1 MKNIAI
7 DETFLQRV
15 EMLQTVLKNN
25 IAGLF
30 GGNHKSRTYGSSCE
44 FVDYRNY
51 VAGDDIT
58 KIDWNAYARFETL
71 YLKLYLDERQLH
83 TKIYIDASQSMAFGD
98 GKKAETALRVAATLA
113 YLSVTELDRV
123 SIFIIRE
130 NEVTEVISSLSG
142 RERYFAEIGKL
153 NDIEFKGNCSI
164 SEGILPTQVGYG
176 DGLSVIISD
185 FLTDSV
191 NYENAIDY
199 LAEKKRDVMCVQVL
213 SSEELNPKVRGKN
226 VFYDCENSSN
236 SYRKNINRDVV
247 LAYRQAVQFVQDR
260 LRDYCNAR
268 GAEYVLV
275 KDDKPVDE
283 IFFEQLTGM
292 GVLK

>member
-1 MKNIAI
+1 MNNLAI
-7 DETFLQRV
+7 NETFLQRI
-15 EMLQTVLKNN
+15 ERLQTVLKNN

-51 VAGDDIT
+51 VPGDDIT

-83 TKIYIDASQSMAFGD
+83 TKIYIDISQSMAYGD
-98 GKKAETALRVAATLA
+98 GKKAEAALQIAATLA

-123 SIFIIRE
+123 SIYTIR
-130 NEVTEVISSLSG
+130 NSEVTEVVSGLSG

-153 NDIEFKGNCSI
+153 NDIEFGGGCFI
-164 SEGILPTQVGYG
+164 TDGIMPTQVGYG

-185 FLTDSV
+185 FLLDS

-199 LAEKKRDVMCVQVL
+199 LVEKRRDLLCVQVL
-213 SSEELNPKVRGKN
+213 DAEEINPKVRGKN
-226 VFYDCENSSN
+226 LFYDSEDAKIT
-236 SYRKNINRDVV
+236 YKKNINRDVMK
-247 LAYRQAVQFVQDR
+247 AYREAVQYVQDR
-260 LRDYCNAR
+260 LRGYCNAR

-275 KDDKPVDE
+275 RDDKPIDKV
-283 IFFEQLTGM
+283 FFEQLTEL
-292 GVLK
+292 GVMK

>member
-7 DETFLQRV
+7 DEAFLQRV

-51 VAGDDIT
+51 IPGDDIT

-98 GKKAETALRVAATLA
+98 GKKAEMALRIAATLA

-123 SIFIIRE
+123 SIFVIRE
-130 NEVTEVISSLSG
+130 SEVFEVISSLSG

-153 NDIEFKGNCSI
+153 NDVEFNGNCFI
-164 SEGILPTQVGYG
+164 SDGILPTQVGYG

-185 FLTDSV
+185 FLTDS
-191 NYENAIDY
+191 NYENAIDF
-199 LAEKKRDVMCVQVL
+199 LADKKRDLMCVQVL
-213 SSEELNPKVRGKN
+213 TSEELNPKVRGKN
-226 VFYDCENSSN
+226 VFYDSENEGK
-236 SYRKNINRDVV
+236 SYRKNINRDVIK
-247 LAYRQAVQFVQDR
+247 AYHEAVQYVQDR
-260 LRDYCNAR
+260 LRNYCNAR
-268 GAEYVLV
+268 GAEYILV
-275 KDDKPVDE
+275 RDDKPIDE
-283 IFFEQLTGM
+283 IFFEQFTGM

>member
-15 EMLQTVLKNN
+15 ETLQTVLKNN

-30 GGNHKSRTYGSSCE
+30 GGNHKSKTYGSSCE

-51 VAGDDIT
+51 VPGDDIT

-98 GKKAETALRVAATLA
+98 GKKAEMALKVAATLA

-123 SIFIIRE
+123 SIFVIRDS
-130 NEVTEVISSLSG
+130 EVTEIISSLSG
-142 RERYFAEIGKL
+142 RERYFAEITKL
-153 NDIEFKGNCSI
+153 NDVEFGGKCCI
-164 SEGILPTQVGYG
+164 SDAMLPTQVGYG

-185 FLTDSV
+185 FLTDDD
-191 NYENAIDY
+191 YESAIDY
-199 LAEKKRDVMCVQVL
+199 LAEKRRDIMCVQVL
-213 SSEELNPKVRGKN
+213 TGEELNPKVRGKN
-226 VFYDCENSSN
+226 VFFDSETAGKT
-236 SYRKNINRDVV
+236 YRKNINREVMR
-247 LAYRQAVQFVQDR
+247 AYREAVAYVQDR
-260 LRDYCNAR
+260 LRGYCNAR
-268 GAEYVLV
+268 GAEYVLI
-275 KDDKPVDE
+275 KDDKPLDE
-283 IFFEQLTGM
+283 IFFEKFTEM

>member
-1 MKNIAI
+1 MGNLAI
-7 DETFLQRV
+7 NEVFLQRV

-30 GGNHKSRTYGSSCE
+30 GGNHKSRTFGSSCE
-44 FVDYRNY
+44 FADYRNY

-83 TKIYIDASQSMAFGD
+83 TKIYIDVSQSMAFGD
-98 GKKAETALRVAATLA
+98 GKKAETALQIAATLA

-123 SIFIIRE
+123 SIFAIRDS
-130 NEVTEVISSLSG
+130 EVTEIISSVSG
-142 RERYFAEIGKL
+142 RERYFAEITKL
-153 NDIEFKGNCSI
+153 NDVEFGGGCFI

-185 FLTDSV
+185 FLTD
-191 NYENAIDY
+191 NDYENAIDY
-199 LAEKKRDVMCVQVL
+199 LADKKRDLLCVQVL
-213 SSEELNPKVRGKN
+213 TSEEINPKVRGKN
-226 VFYDCENSSN
+226 VFYDSENIEK
-236 SYRKNINRDVV
+236 SYRKNINKDIIK
-247 LAYRQAVQFVQDR
+247 AYREAVKYVQDR
-260 LRDYCNAR
+260 LRNYCNAR

-275 KDDKPVDE
+275 KDDKPLDE
-283 IFFEQLTGM
+283 IFFEQLTQL
-292 GVLK
+292 GVMK

>member
-15 EMLQTVLKNN
+15 EMLQSVLKNN

-30 GGNHKSRTYGSSCE
+30 GGNHKSRTFGSSCE

-51 VAGDDIT
+51 VPGDDIT

-83 TKIYIDASQSMAFGD
+83 TKIYIDVSQSMNFGD
-98 GKKAETALRVAATLA
+98 GKKARTALQIAATLA

-123 SIFIIRE
+123 SVFTIRNSE
-130 NEVTEVISSLSG
+130 ITEIISSLSG
-142 RERYFAEIGKL
+142 RERYFAEITKL
-153 NDIEFKGNCSI
+153 NDIEFSGDCFI
-164 SEGILPTQVGYG
+164 SEGIMPTQVGYG
-176 DGLSVIISD
+176 DGLSIIISD
-185 FLTDSV
+185 FLTDA

-199 LAEKKRDVMCVQVL
+199 LADKKRDLLCVQVL
-213 SSEELNPKVRGKN
+213 TAEELNPKVRGKN
-226 VFYDCENSSN
+226 IFYDSENPQK
-236 SYRKNINRDVV
+236 SYQKNINKDIIK
-247 LAYRQAVQFVQDR
+247 AYRAAVQFVQDR
-260 LRDYCNAR
+260 LRNYCNAR

-283 IFFEQLTGM
+283 IFFEQLTAL
-292 GVLK
+292 GVMK

>member
-15 EMLQTVLKNN
+15 ETLQTVLKNN

-30 GGNHKSRTYGSSCE
+30 GGNHKSKTFGSSCE

-51 VAGDDIT
+51 VPGDDIT

-98 GKKAETALRVAATLA
+98 GKKAEMALKVAATLA

-123 SIFIIRE
+123 SIFVIRDS
-130 NEVTEVISSLSG
+130 EVTEIISSLSG
-142 RERYFAEIGKL
+142 RERYFAEITKL
-153 NDIEFKGNCSI
+153 NDVEFGGKCCI
-164 SEGILPTQVGYG
+164 SDAMLPTQVGYG

-185 FLTDSV
+185 FLTDDD
-191 NYENAIDY
+191 YESAIDY
-199 LAEKKRDVMCVQVL
+199 LAEKRRDIMCVQVL
-213 SSEELNPKVRGKN
+213 TGEELNPKVRGKN
-226 VFYDCENSSN
+226 VFFDSETAGKT
-236 SYRKNINRDVV
+236 YRKNINREVMR
-247 LAYRQAVQFVQDR
+247 AYREAVAYVQDR
-260 LRDYCNAR
+260 LRGYCNAR
-268 GAEYVLV
+268 GAEYVLI
-275 KDDKPVDE
+275 KDDKPLDE
-283 IFFEQLTGM
+283 IFFEKFTEM

>member
-1 MKNIAI
+1 MGNLAI
-7 DETFLQRV
+7 NEAFLQRV

-25 IAGLF
+25 IAGMF
-30 GGNHKSRTYGSSCE
+30 GGNHKSRTFGSSCE

-51 VAGDDIT
+51 VPGDDIT

-98 GKKAETALRVAATLA
+98 GKKAEMALQIAATLA

-123 SIFIIRE
+123 SIYAIR
-130 NEVTEVISSLSG
+130 NSEVFEIISSLSG
-142 RERYFAEIGKL
+142 RERYFAEITKL
-153 NDIEFKGNCSI
+153 NDLEFNGGCFI
-164 SEGILPTQVGYG
+164 SEGLMPTQVGYG

-185 FLTDSV
+185 FLTDE

-199 LAEKKRDVMCVQVL
+199 LADKKRDLLCVQVL
-213 SSEELNPKVRGKN
+213 TSEEINPKVRGKN
-226 VFYDCENSSN
+226 IFYDSENSEK
-236 SYRKNINRDVV
+236 SYRKNINKDIIK
-247 LAYRQAVQFVQDR
+247 AYREAVKYVQER
-260 LRDYCNAR
+260 LRNYCNAR

-275 KDDKPVDE
+275 RDDKPVDE
-283 IFFEQLTGM
+283 IFFEQLTQL
-292 GVLK
+292 GVMK

>member
-1 MKNIAI
+1 MGNFAI
-7 DETFLQRV
+7 NETFLQRV

-51 VAGDDIT
+51 VPGDDIT
-58 KIDWNAYARFETL
+58 KIDWNAYARFEAL

-83 TKIYIDASQSMAFGD
+83 TKIYIDISQSMAYGSSS
-98 GKKAETALRVAATLA
+98 KAQAALQIAATIA

-123 SIFIIRE
+123 SVFAIRD
-130 NEVTEVISSLSG
+130 NEVFEIISAISG
-142 RERYFAEIGKL
+142 RERYFAEITKL
-153 NDIEFKGNCSI
+153 NDLEFGGECFLSDAI
-164 SEGILPTQVGYG
+164 IPTQVGYG

-185 FLTDSV
+185 FLTDH

-199 LAEKKRDVMCVQVL
+199 LADKKRDLLCIQVL
-213 SSEELNPKVRGKN
+213 TSEEINPKIRGKN
-226 VFYDCENSSN
+226 IFYDSENN
-236 SYRKNINRDVV
+236 TRSYKKNINKDIVR
-247 LAYRQAVQFVQDR
+247 AYREAVQFVQDR
-260 LRDYCNAR
+260 LRNYCNAR
-268 GAEYVLV
+268 GAEYMLV
-275 KDDKPVDE
+275 SDNKPIDE
-283 IFFEQLTGM
+283 IFFEQLTEL